1 MFLEFLRSPV
11 VGLRVKCGVLE
22 KAFRGQLSDLTCDAL
37 LVVLRHGRIGAWSRI
52 VEGFRQA
59 TQTERGEVEVELVTA
74 APLDEAT
81 AARVAAAV
89 GRLMGVTALLRA
101 HVDESILG
109 GLILRMGDRLIDA
122 SVRYDLERMKE
133 ILGRPRQ
140 TRQAG

>member
-1 MFLEFLRSPV
+1 
-11 VGLRVKCGVLE
+11 
-22 KAFRGQLSDLTCDAL
+22 LSDLTCDAL

-59 TQTERGEVEVELVTA
+59 TQAERGQVEVELVTA

-81 AARVAAAV
+81 TARVAASV
-89 GRLMGVTALLRA
+89 GQWMGATALLRA
-101 HVDESILG
+101 RVDESILG
-109 GLILRMGDRLIDA
+109 GLILRVGDRVIDA

-140 TRQAG
+140 RQQAG